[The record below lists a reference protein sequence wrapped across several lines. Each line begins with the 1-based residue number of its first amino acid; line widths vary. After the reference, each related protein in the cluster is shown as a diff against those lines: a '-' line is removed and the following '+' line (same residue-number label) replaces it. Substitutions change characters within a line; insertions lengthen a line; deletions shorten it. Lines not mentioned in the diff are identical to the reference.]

1 MGLLDNYYQESLGRA
16 PDAAG
21 KKYWQGQIDSGK
33 MTTDQVKSSLYN
45 SAEAKQGRFNS
56 GAARAEAQNG
66 KSPLNAMQAP
76 EGDNKTQIENLYRT
90 QLGREADKDGLD
102 YWMNEASTKGMDSV
116 TGSFGNT
123 KEVQGYQSFQRKPGI
138 MESGQGWEDPRFSA
152 QMRTVNAETDT
163 VQGQLGGL
171 LEQENPLMQ
180 RAYYKG
186 LDYANSRGLVDSSMG
201 SEAAQA
207 AMMDAALPIA
217 QQDASTYYDQGK
229 TNQGY
234 TNQFNLNDRQYL
246 QNVEQ
251 NELQR
256 DHEYNLQ
263 QQTDATNR
271 EIEATKQDAGLY
283 AQFLKGVSDINAA
296 NLEQGEK
303 DAAVQS
309 LWNQYQAGSQIGNS
323 LRYIS
328 VNADGTVNRTEVT
341 APDVDSAPGLLQG
354 GDNVTAMI
362 YGQGVYTQGVTRD
375 SAGNLVDKDGR
386 PFPGENYK
394 LMDGLWIPSQ
404 NTYDWGAAGGR

>member
-45 SAEAKQGRFNS
+45 SAEAKQNRFNS

-66 KSPLNAMQAP
+66 KSPLTAMQAP

-102 YWMNEASTKGMDSV
+102 YWMNEASTIGMDSV
-116 TGSFGNT
+116 TNSFGNT
-123 KEVQGYQSFQRKPGI
+123 KEVQGYQSFKRKPGI
-138 MESGQGWEDPRFSA
+138 MESGQGWEDPRLSA
-152 QMRTVNAETDT
+152 QMRTINAETDT

-186 LDYANSRGLVDSSMG
+186 LDHANARGLVDSSMG

-234 TNQFNLNDRQYL
+234 TNQFKLNDRQYL
-246 QNVEQ
+246 QNAEQ
-251 NELQR
+251 NALDRQHQLGSSMAVERL
-256 DHEYNLQ
+256 
-263 QQTDATNR
+263 
-271 EIEATKQDAGLY
+271 KQNSGLY
-283 AQFLKGVSDINAA
+283 AQFLQGMTDINSADMDQGAKDQALAGLWDAISQGTQMATSLSSVTFDNGKLVYGNAA
-296 NLEQGEK
+296 GASDGAASAT
-303 DAAVQS
+303 DA
-309 LWNQYQAGSQIGNS
+309 LPSQP
-323 LRYIS
+323 
-328 VNADGTVNRTEVT
+328 
-341 APDVDSAPGLLQG
+341 APDQSNQTMMVW
-354 GDNVTAMI
+354 
-362 YGQGVYTQGVTRD
+362 GQSGVYTSGITRNSQGQI
-375 SAGNLVDKDGR
+375 VDKNGNAA
-386 PFPGENYK
+386 PSGNHELKNGEWQQPK
-394 LMDGLWIPSQ
+394 L
-404 NTYDWGAAGGR
+404 NDWEYVGGQ